1 MTTSTDFLTSRKSL
15 AETRFVET
23 QLPALKPGQALFK
36 IDTFAFTAN
45 NVTYGAFGDAMMY
58 WNFFPAPEGWGRVP
72 VWGFADVVE
81 STTEGIK
88 SGERFYGYFPMS
100 THLIVEPVR
109 VAPHG
114 FSDGAA
120 HRQKMAPVYN
130 SYMRVAADPNYD
142 KTREAER
149 ALFRPL
155 FTTSFF
161 IDDFLADEDFFGARD
176 VVLSSASSKTALGLA
191 FLLHETRRGQVGVV
205 GLTSKANVPFVEK
218 TKYYDRVVAYDAIA
232 QTPNDKAAVYV
243 DMAGAGDVRAAVH
256 RRWADRLKYSCA
268 VGATHW
274 DQMTSNEDLP
284 GPRPQM
290 FFAPDRV
297 KKRLQDWGGQEGLE
311 KHIAAATKNFTVS
324 ADGWLKIVRGKG
336 PADVERVYH
345 ELLTGKAK
353 PEEGHMLSL

>member
-15 AETRFVET
+15 HETKFVET
-23 QLPALKPGQALFK
+23 PLPALKAGQALFK

-81 STTEGIK
+81 STADGIK
-88 SGERFYGYFPMS
+88 QGERFWGYFPMS
-100 THLIVEPVR
+100 THLIVEPAR
-109 VAPHG
+109 VGPHG

-130 SYMRVAADPNYD
+130 SYVRVAADPSYD
-142 KTREAER
+142 KGREAER

-155 FTTSFF
+155 FTTAFL
-161 IDDFLADEDFFGARD
+161 IDDFLAENDFFSARE
-176 VVLSSASSKTALGLA
+176 VVLSSASSKTSLGLA
-191 FLLHETRRGQVGVV
+191 FLLHANRRGQVGVV
-205 GLTSKANVPFVEK
+205 GLTSKSNVPFVEK
-218 TKYYDRVVAYDAIA
+218 TKYYDRVVTYDTVA
-232 QTPNDKAAVYV
+232 QSAHDKTAVFV
-243 DMAGAGDVRAAVH
+243 DMAGSGDVRASVH
-256 RRWADRLKYSCA
+256 KHWADSLKYSCA

-274 DQMTSNEDLP
+274 DRMTANDDLP
-284 GPRPQM
+284 GPKPQM

-297 KKRLQDWGGQEGLE
+297 KKRLQDWGQEGFE
-311 KHIAAATKNFTVS
+311 KRIAAATSQFVAS

-336 PADVERVYH
+336 RADIERVYRAMVD
-345 ELLTGKAK
+345 GKTK
-353 PEEGHMLSL
+353 PEEGHMLSF

>member
-15 AETRFVET
+15 AETKFVDT
-23 QLPALKPGQALFK
+23 PLPALKAGQSLFK

-72 VWGFADVVE
+72 VWGFADIVE
-81 STTEGIK
+81 STADGIK
-88 SGERFYGYFPMS
+88 PGERFWGYFPMS
-100 THLIVEPVR
+100 TYLVVEPTR

-114 FSDGAA
+114 FYDGAA

-130 SYMRVAADPNYD
+130 SYVRVAADPNYD
-142 KTREAER
+142 KSREAER

-155 FTTSFF
+155 FSTAFL
-161 IDDFLADEDFFGARD
+161 IDDFLAEEDFFGARE
-176 VVLSSASSKTALGLA
+176 VVLASASSKTALGLA
-191 FLLHETRRGQVGVV
+191 YLLHANRHGQVGVV

-218 TKYYDRVVAYDAIA
+218 TGYYDRVVPYDAIA
-232 QTPNDKAAVYV
+232 QSPNDKTAVFV
-243 DMAGAGDVRAAVH
+243 DMAGNGDVRAAVH
-256 RRWADRLKYSCA
+256 RHWGDRLKYSCA

-274 DQMTSNEDLP
+274 DRMTSNEELP
-284 GPRPQM
+284 GPRAQM

-297 KKRLQDWGGQEGLE
+297 KKRLQDWGQTEFE
-311 KHIAAATKNFTVS
+311 KRLAAATNGFIAS

-336 PADVERVYH
+336 KTDVERVYRD
-345 ELLTGKAK
+345 L
-353 PEEGHMLSL
+353 LSL